1 MDERDDEL
9 GALLT
14 RGLAEDVDRPVDVA
28 RLLDGA
34 RAGARRIVRRRRAG
48 AALLTVLALVAAPSG
63 YQALRSEPA
72 GVRIASPPPAE
83 PTPTGPPPSHRG
95 TPPPPPPEA
104 TSLTPPETVSAPS
117 LQTVDGRLV
126 VPDSAMLDV
135 EAANAL
141 VEPLG
146 ASLGTWTADS
156 SPLRDSGWPQVLPC
170 RQPGEGDLSVTEG
183 LRELGSDDG
192 SGATL
197 YTRVTVY
204 ATADADE
211 QWAGIRQML
220 ADGTCNGGLTRQP
233 FPQTSLETS
242 VDRYLAEAELDGNY
256 YGVQRIGRVVVEVS
270 LYAPADRA
278 AAREA
283 LVQLLDAAVRQ
294 AQESGFVAAVEGV
307 GR

>member
-1 MDERDDEL
+1 MSERDDDL
-9 GALLT
+9 GGLLT
-14 RGLAEDVDRPVDVA
+14 RALAEDVDRPVDVA

-72 GVRIASPPPAE
+72 GVRVASPAPAE

-95 TPPPPPPEA
+95 TPLPPEA
-104 TSLTPPETVSAPS
+104 TSLTLPETVPAPS
-117 LQTVDGRLV
+117 LQTVGGRLV
-126 VPDSAMLDV
+126 VPDSAMLDLA
-135 EAANAL
+135 AANAL

-192 SGATL
+192 TGATL

-220 ADGTCNGGLTRQP
+220 ADGTCNGGLTPQP

-242 VDRYLAEAELDGNY
+242 VDRYLAEAQLDGNY

-270 LYAPADRA
+270 LYAPADRT
-278 AAREA
+278 AARQA
-283 LVQLLDAAVRQ
+283 LVQLLDAAVGQ

-307 GR
+307 GG